1 MVALLIVAGHETT
14 VSFIGNATLALLQH
28 PEQRAELARRPELL
42 PRAIEELIRYCLG
55 APLARLEAEVALA
68 TLLRR
73 LPDLRLAAP
82 AETLAW
88 RAVPL
93 FRSLAALPV
102 AWGTAV

>member
-1 MVALLIVAGHETT
+1 MC
-14 VSFIGNATLALLQH
+14 SSD
-28 PEQRAELARRPELL
+28 
-42 PRAIEELIRYCLG
+42 
-55 APLARLEAEVALA
+55 LARLEAEVALA